1 MASTMASGAKV
12 AVKYITNE
20 GTPRTFAVA
29 MKAVY
34 QVAAGTLLGAVL
46 ADTGDPQIP
55 NELKVRKTK
64 VTSAAGHSRWIP
76 VYNVSSDAWTQSG
89 DNITLIYNGVDTVYV
104 TQKEK
109 KPENLGRAG
118 KSVPA
123 TGS

>member
-1 MASTMASGAKV
+1 MASGAKV
-12 AVKYITNE
+12 AVKYVTGE

-34 QVAAGTLLGAVL
+34 FVAAATLLGAV
-46 ADTGDPQIP
+46 AAEPDDPQIP
-55 NELKVRKTK
+55 NEFKMRKTK
-64 VTSAAGHSRWIP
+64 VTDAAGHSRYIP
-76 VYNVSSDAWTQSG
+76 VYNVAADAWTSTGQS
-89 DNITLIYNGVDTVYV
+89 ITLIYNGVDTVFV

-109 KPENLGRAG
+109 RPENLGRAG